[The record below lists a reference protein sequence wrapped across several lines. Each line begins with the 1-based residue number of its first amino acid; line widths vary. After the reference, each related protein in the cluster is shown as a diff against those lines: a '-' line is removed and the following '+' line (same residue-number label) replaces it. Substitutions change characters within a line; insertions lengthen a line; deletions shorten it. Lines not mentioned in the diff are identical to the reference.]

1 MAFTISSQPPL
12 FFPATD
18 QDKVFS
24 LHRRHKQCKV
34 CQDESLNQD
43 NPSDTLT
50 SMTILTALILL
61 SKNGATLMVCPKP
74 ILWTKA
80 STDVADMSNSDE
92 TRSFI
97 KFKSPFAKMQE
108 IIFMMSYLMNR
119 NSVCKIRALQIFWR
133 SKNPA
138 DEANLQTKSPADSN
152 WWNKNRN
159 FVLILRNL
167 WSKNPPVAV
176 FGLQETSPTPRL
188 QCCRKGNWRSCRCL
202 CA

>member
-1 MAFTISSQPPL
+1 MQECIQFYPCVEFKCIGSPKKTL
-12 FFPATD
+12 
-18 QDKVFS
+18 
-24 LHRRHKQCKV
+24 LCMR
-34 CQDESLNQD
+34 SLNT
-43 NPSDTLT
+43 TLH
-50 SMTILTALILL
+50 
-61 SKNGATLMVCPKP
+61 
-74 ILWTKA
+74 
-80 STDVADMSNSDE
+80 
-92 TRSFI
+92 
-97 KFKSPFAKMQE
+97 
-108 IIFMMSYLMNR
+108 R

-188 QCCRKGNWRSCRCL
+188 QCGRKGNWRSCRRL
-202 CA
+202 CAQRRVSGPLTSMSAQISRTNLKYGDSVGCRL